1 MKFDSRLSNNLTKQ
15 EMVEKYNELYDSIGG
30 TLNNLDSA
38 YAIRQV
44 GMMYELL
51 NLYRLVYNN
60 NGNIDE
66 LKSIE
71 ELQYEVDELKVLIV
85 DMKKTIEMFLF

>member
-1 MKFDSRLSNNLTKQ
+1 MNFDSRLSNNLTKQ
-15 EMVEKYNELYDSIGG
+15 EMVEKYNKLYDSIGD

-38 YAIRQV
+38 YAIRQI
-44 GMMYELL
+44 GMMHELL
-51 NLYRLVYNN
+51 NLYRLVYSN

-71 ELQYEVDELKVLIV
+71 ELQYEVEELKQLIV
-85 DMKKTIEMFLF
+85 DVKKTIEMFLF